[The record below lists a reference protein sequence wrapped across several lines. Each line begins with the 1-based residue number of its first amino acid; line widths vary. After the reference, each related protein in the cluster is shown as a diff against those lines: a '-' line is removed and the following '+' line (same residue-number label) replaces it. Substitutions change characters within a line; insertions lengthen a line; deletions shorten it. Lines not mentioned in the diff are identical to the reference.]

1 MAEELEEQVLVEVE
15 VEELVPGQE
24 EKPQGL
30 EDPQGRQ
37 RELLGRR

>member
-1 MAEELEEQVLVEVE
+1 MAEELEELVKVE